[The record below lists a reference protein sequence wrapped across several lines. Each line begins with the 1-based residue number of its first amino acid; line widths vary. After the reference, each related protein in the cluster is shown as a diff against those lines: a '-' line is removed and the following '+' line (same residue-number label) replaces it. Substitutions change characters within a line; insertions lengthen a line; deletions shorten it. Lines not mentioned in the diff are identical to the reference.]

1 MNEAN
6 GTSILRLRG
15 IEVIVGGVH
24 ALRGVDV
31 DVTQGERL
39 GILGPNGA
47 GKTTLFNV
55 ISGDLPPTE
64 GQILIGDIDVSTAP
78 PRVRPGLG
86 VARTYQQTRLFGGLT
101 VADNLFVAAA
111 GKAGGRLRMFH
122 KGSDA
127 EHRRHAR
134 QAAEEVWLDGKLHSM
149 VADLS
154 HGEQRQLEV
163 AMAMVTDPSL
173 LLLDE
178 PASGLSRA
186 ERERLTE
193 LLLTL
198 DRSITLMLI
207 EHDMDVALEVSERV
221 VVMHEGLTVAE
232 GTPDEIRADQLVHDI
247 YLGRR

>member
-1 MNEAN
+1 MNETN
-6 GTSILRLRG
+6 GTPILRLRG

-24 ALRGVDV
+24 ALRGVDL

-55 ISGDLPPTE
+55 ISGDFAPTE
-64 GQILIGDIDVSTAP
+64 GRVIVEGKDVSTAP
-78 PRVRPGLG
+78 ARVRPGLG

-101 VADNLFVAAA
+101 VEDNLFVAAA
-111 GKAGGRLRMFH
+111 GKSGGRLRMFN
-122 KGSDA
+122 KGADG
-127 EHRRHAR
+127 EYRRLAR
-134 QAAEEVWLDGKLHSM
+134 VAAADVRLGDKLGVM

-163 AMAMVTDPSL
+163 AMAMVVGPSL

-186 ERERLTE
+186 ERERLTG
-193 LLLTL
+193 LLLGL

-232 GTPDEIRADQLVHDI
+232 GTPDEIRANQMVHDI
-247 YLGRR
+247 YLGRG

>member
-1 MNEAN
+1 MNETN
-6 GTSILRLRG
+6 GTPILALRG

-24 ALRGVDV
+24 ALRGVDL

-55 ISGDLPPTE
+55 VSGDFAPTE
-64 GQILIGDIDVSTAP
+64 GRVIVDGKDVSTAP
-78 PRVRPGLG
+78 ARVRPGLG

-101 VADNLFVAAA
+101 VEDNLFVAAA
-111 GKAGGRLRMFH
+111 GKSGGRLRMFH
-122 KGSDA
+122 KG
-127 EHRRHAR
+127 
-134 QAAEEVWLDGKLHSM
+134 LDGEYRRLARAAAADVRLGDQLGTM

-163 AMAMVTDPSL
+163 AMAMVVGPSL

-186 ERERLTE
+186 ERERLTG
-193 LLLTL
+193 LLMGL

-232 GTPDEIRADQLVHDI
+232 GTPDEIRANQLVHDI
-247 YLGRR
+247 YLGRG

>member
-6 GTSILRLRG
+6 GAPILRLRG

-24 ALRGVDV
+24 ALRGVDM

-55 ISGDLPPTE
+55 ISGDFAPTE
-64 GQILIGDIDVSTAP
+64 GQVLIDGNDVSTAP
-78 PRVRPGLG
+78 SRVRPGLG

-111 GKAGGRLRMFH
+111 GKQGGRLRMFH
-122 KGSDA
+122 RGSDQ
-127 EHRRHAR
+127 EHRRNALR
-134 QAAEEVWLDGKLHSM
+134 AAEEVWLDGKMHSV

-193 LLLTL
+193 LLVAL

-207 EHDMDVALEVSERV
+207 EHDMDVALEVAERV

-232 GTPDEIRADQLVHDI
+232 GSPDEIRGNQLVHDI

>member
-1 MNEAN
+1 MNETN
-6 GTSILRLRG
+6 GTPILALRG

-24 ALRGVDV
+24 ALRGVDL

-55 ISGDLPPTE
+55 VSGDFAPTE
-64 GQILIGDIDVSTAP
+64 GRVIVDGKDVSTAP
-78 PRVRPGLG
+78 ARVRPGLG

-101 VADNLFVAAA
+101 VEDNLFVAAA
-111 GKAGGRLRMFH
+111 GKSGGRLRMFH
-122 KGSDA
+122 KGSDG
-127 EHRRHAR
+127 EYRRLAR
-134 QAAEEVWLDGKLHSM
+134 AAAADVRLGDQLGTM

-163 AMAMVTDPSL
+163 AMAMVVGPSL

-186 ERERLTE
+186 ERERLTG
-193 LLLTL
+193 LLMGL

-232 GTPDEIRADQLVHDI
+232 GTPDEIRANQLVHDI
-247 YLGRR
+247 YLGRG

>member
-1 MNEAN
+1 MNET
-6 GTSILRLRG
+6 GGSSILRLRG
-15 IEVIVGGVH
+15 IAVTVGGVR
-24 ALRGVDV
+24 ALRGVDL

-55 ISGDLPPTE
+55 ISGDFAPTE
-64 GQILIGDIDVSTAP
+64 GQVLIDGMDVSTAP
-78 PRVRPGLG
+78 ARVRPGLG
-86 VARTYQQTRLFGGLT
+86 VARTYQQTRLFPGLS
-101 VADNLFVAAA
+101 VEENLFVAAA

-122 KGSDA
+122 RASDQ
-127 EHRRHAR
+127 EYRRLAR
-134 QAAEEVWLDGKLHSM
+134 AVASEVWLQDQLGSM

-207 EHDMDVALEVSERV
+207 EHDMDVALEVAERV
-221 VVMHEGLTVAE
+221 VVMHEGLPVAE
-232 GTPDEIRADQLVHDI
+232 GTPDQIRANQLVHDI

>member
-1 MNEAN
+1 MNETN
-6 GTSILRLRG
+6 GAPILRLSG
-15 IEVIVGGVH
+15 IEVVVGGVH
-24 ALRGVDV
+24 ALRGVDL

-55 ISGDLPPTE
+55 ISGDLAPTE
-64 GQILIGDIDVSTAP
+64 GQVLINGQDVSTAP
-78 PRVRPGLG
+78 SRVRPGLG

-111 GKAGGRLRMFH
+111 GQGGGRLRMFS
-122 KGSDA
+122 KGSD
-127 EHRRHAR
+127 EEYRQHAR
-134 QAAEEVWLDGKLHSM
+134 QAAADVRLGDEMESV

-163 AMAMVTDPSL
+163 AMAMVTAPSL

-193 LLLTL
+193 LLMGL
-198 DRSITLMLI
+198 DRRITLMLI

-232 GTPDEIRADQLVHDI
+232 GTPDEIRANQMVHDI
-247 YLGRR
+247 YLGRG

>member
-1 MNEAN
+1 MNETDGSA
-6 GTSILRLRG
+6 ILRLRG

-24 ALRGVDV
+24 ALRGVDL

-55 ISGDLPPTE
+55 ISGDFAPTE
-64 GQILIGDIDVSTAP
+64 GQVLIRDLDVSTAP
-78 PRVRPGLG
+78 SRVRPGLG

-101 VADNLFVAAA
+101 VEDNLFVAAA
-111 GKAGGRLRMFH
+111 GKGGGRLRMFNR
-122 KGSDA
+122 GSD
-127 EHRRHAR
+127 EDYRQNAR
-134 QAAEEVWLDGKLHSM
+134 QAAAEVWLGGKLRSM

-178 PASGLSRA
+178 PASGLSSA

-193 LLLTL
+193 LLLAL

-207 EHDMDVALEVSERV
+207 EHDMDVALEVAERV

>member
-1 MNEAN
+1 MDETN
-6 GTSILRLRG
+6 GAPILRLRG

-24 ALRGVDV
+24 ALRGVDM

-55 ISGDLPPTE
+55 ISGDFAPTE
-64 GQILIGDIDVSTAP
+64 GKVLIDGSDVSTAP
-78 PRVRPGLG
+78 SRVRPGLG

-111 GKAGGRLRMFH
+111 GKRGGRLRMFH
-122 KGSDA
+122 KGSDQ
-127 EHRRHAR
+127 EYRQHAR
-134 QAAEEVWLDGKLHSM
+134 AAAEEVWLDGKMDSV

-193 LLLTL
+193 LLVAL
-198 DRSITLMLI
+198 DRRITLMLI
-207 EHDMDVALEVSERV
+207 EHDMDVALEVAERV

-232 GTPDEIRADQLVHDI
+232 GTPDEIRGNQLVHDI

>member
-1 MNEAN
+1 MNETN
-6 GTSILRLRG
+6 GTPILRLRG
-15 IEVIVGGVH
+15 VEVIVGGVH
-24 ALRGVDV
+24 ALRGVDI

-64 GQILIGDIDVSTAP
+64 GQILIGDLDVSTAP

-86 VARTYQQTRLFGGLT
+86 VARTYQQTRLFGGMT

-127 EHRRHAR
+127 EYRLHAR
-134 QAAEEVWLDGKLHSM
+134 QAAEEVWLDDKLQSM

-207 EHDMDVALEVSERV
+207 EHDMDVALEVAERV
-221 VVMHEGLTVAE
+221 VVMHEGRTVAE

>member
-1 MNEAN
+1 MNETN
-6 GTSILRLRG
+6 GTPILALRG

-24 ALRGVDV
+24 ALRGVDM

-64 GQILIGDIDVSTAP
+64 GKVLIDGRDVSTAP
-78 PRVRPGLG
+78 PRLRPGLG

-101 VADNLFVAAA
+101 VEDNLFVAAA
-111 GKAGGRLRMFH
+111 GKGGGRLRMFH
-122 KGSDA
+122 RGSD
-127 EHRRHAR
+127 EEYRRLAR
-134 QAAEEVWLDGKLHSM
+134 AAAAEVWLQDKLGTM

-178 PASGLSRA
+178 PASGLSSA

-207 EHDMDVALEVSERV
+207 EHDMDVALEVAERV

-232 GTPDEIRADQLVHDI
+232 GTPDEIRADELVHDI

>member
-1 MNEAN
+1 MNETN
-6 GTSILRLRG
+6 GTPILALRR

-24 ALRGVDV
+24 ALRGVDM

-64 GQILIGDIDVSTAP
+64 GKVLIDGRDVSTAP
-78 PRVRPGLG
+78 PRLRPGLG

-101 VADNLFVAAA
+101 VEDNLFVAAA
-111 GKAGGRLRMFH
+111 GKGGGRLRMFH
-122 KGSDA
+122 KASD
-127 EHRRHAR
+127 EEYRRLAR
-134 QAAEEVWLDGKLHSM
+134 AAAAEVWLQGELGTM

-178 PASGLSRA
+178 PASGLSSA

-193 LLLTL
+193 LLLSL

-207 EHDMDVALEVSERV
+207 EHDMDVALEVAERV

-232 GTPDEIRADQLVHDI
+232 GTPDEIRADELVHDI

>member
-1 MNEAN
+1 MDETDA
-6 GTSILRLRG
+6 SPILQLSG
-15 IEVIVGGVH
+15 IAVTVGGVR
-24 ALRGVDV
+24 ALRGVDL

-55 ISGDLPPTE
+55 ISGDFPPTE
-64 GQILIGDIDVSTAP
+64 GQVRIGSLDVSTAP
-78 PRVRPGLG
+78 ARVRPGLG
-86 VARTYQQTRLFGGLT
+86 VARTYQQTRLFPGLT
-101 VADNLFVAAA
+101 VEDNLFVAAV

-122 KGSDA
+122 KGSDEDYRQNA
-127 EHRRHAR
+127 RR
-134 QAAEEVWLDGKLHSM
+134 AAEEVWLDGKLHSL

-186 ERERLTE
+186 ERERLTR
-193 LLLTL
+193 LLIGL

-207 EHDMDVALEVSERV
+207 EHDMDVALEVAERV
-221 VVMHEGLTVAE
+221 VVMHEGLTVAQ
-232 GTPDEIRADQLVHDI
+232 GTPDEIRANQLVHDI
-247 YLGRR
+247 YLGRG

>member
-1 MNEAN
+1 MNETN
-6 GTSILRLRG
+6 GTPILRLRG

-24 ALRGVDV
+24 ALRGVDL

-55 ISGDLPPTE
+55 ISGDFAPTE
-64 GQILIGDIDVSTAP
+64 GQVVIGDLDVSTAP
-78 PRVRPGLG
+78 SRVRPGLG

-111 GKAGGRLRMFH
+111 GKGGGRLRMFH
-122 KGSDA
+122 KGSD
-127 EHRRHAR
+127 EDYRQHAQ
-134 QAAEEVWLDGKLHSM
+134 QAAAEVWLDDKLGSM

-163 AMAMVTDPSL
+163 AMAMVTGPSL

-178 PASGLSRA
+178 PASGLSSA

-193 LLLTL
+193 LLLAL

-207 EHDMDVALEVSERV
+207 EHDMDVALEVAERV

-232 GTPDEIRADQLVHDI
+232 GTPDEIRANQLVHDI
-247 YLGRR
+247 SLGRR